1 MKKFSKILAL
11 MLTLVMCVCMFTGCG
26 EKSEI
31 VEVVSKY
38 YDGLISGELDKAA
51 ECVGDEGVKD
61 VILELHEH
69 IKDDADAKKE
79 YLDGVADTKYEVV
92 EDTIEVEDAKA
103 TVKVNLNENGT
114 ENKVTVELEEIDGEW
129 LIVNTY

>member
-26 EKSEI
+26 DESEI

-51 ECVGDEGVKD
+51 ECVGNEDIKD
-61 VILELHEH
+61 TMLELQGYM
-69 IKDDADAKKE
+69 KDDAEVKE
-79 YLDGVADTKYEVV
+79 SYLEGVEGTKYEII

-103 TVKVNLNENGT
+103 TVKVNVIDDGMEK
-114 ENKVTVELEEIDGEW
+114 KVTVELEEVDGEW
-129 LIVNTY
+129 LIVNTH